1 MALPKVTVTA
11 LSVGGRLPSKPRV
24 SVALMS
30 AASGRSRTAQHA
42 SENRNGNRW
51 AMLFVVGQSLAALKR
66 PAQVIV
72 VSNDQAALTAMKQGA
87 HRSELGGPHAAEYA
101 GYAVAAEAHEVEYRF
116 ARGEAMGELGKTAYQ
131 AGRRRLERLTTPDDS
146 PPDDSPPRG

>member
-1 MALPKVTVTA
+1 
-11 LSVGGRLPSKPRV
+11 
-24 SVALMS
+24 
-30 AASGRSRTAQHA
+30 
-42 SENRNGNRW
+42 
-51 AMLFVVGQSLAALKR
+51 MLFVVGQSLAALTR

-72 VSNDQAALTAMKQGA
+72 VSNDQAALTAMEQAA
-87 HRSELGGPHAAEYA
+87 HRSKLGGPHAAEYA

-146 PPDDSPPRG
+146 PPDDSPPDDSPPDDSPPRG

>member
-1 MALPKVTVTA
+1 MKLPKVTVTA
-11 LSVGGRLPSKPRV
+11 LSVGGRRPSEQRV

-30 AASGRSRTAQHA
+30 TASGRSRTAQHA
-42 SENRNGNRW
+42 SKNRNSNRW

-66 PAQVIV
+66 PVQVIV
-72 VSNDQAALTAMKQGA
+72 VCNDQAALTAMKQAA

-116 ARGEAMGELGKTAYQ
+116 ARGESMGELGKTAYQ
-131 AGRRRLERLTTPDDS
+131 AGRRRRERLTTK
-146 PPDDSPPRG
+146 G